1 MTISRGQMNRQ
12 LYNTGMMASA
22 VGDESDDISMQLFGK
37 PVKDLTPDEFR
48 ELQDEIERLMNKFR
62 AQKEGG
68 IMDIVPREQA
78 LFGGIKK
85 AVKKVGKAAKK
96 IVSSDIGKAALLA
109 AGTYY
114 AGGGNLFGL
123 QRATPLGKFAFSQIP
138 GAGIFAGKA
147 ANPLNTEIA
156 MLTRAG
162 KVAKGGGI
170 GSMLTKG
177 AALAGLSGF
186 LSSQYGMT
194 EEQQAEAL
202 RDPEQLKSYLRIYY
216 TNMNP
221 NAGSK
226 EIEEFVAN
234 NSAEYTAGLGGY
246 AEGGKVDPSKNA
258 EKAAGIEGLPLRQNQ
273 AGVKELDLRKTG
285 GFIQPVG
292 IKEKADDI
300 PAMLSNNEF
309 VMTADAVKGAGGGD
323 VRKGAQRMYD
333 TMKRLEKRMA

>member
-1 MTISRGQMNRQ
+1 MNRQ

-37 PVKDLTPDEFR
+37 PVKDLTPDQLR

-68 IMDIVPREQA
+68 IMDVVPREQA

-96 IVSSDIGKAALLA
+96 IVSSDIGKAALIGA
-109 AGTYY
+109 AAFGLPGTQF
-114 AGGGNLFGL
+114 GGLFG
-123 QRATPLGKFAFSQIP
+123 RASFGGQAFGLLGKP
-138 GAGIFAGKA
+138 GIAATLGFGTAGLNPAAQKAILGKTA
-147 ANPLNTEIA
+147 E
-156 MLTRAG
+156 
-162 KVAKGGGI
+162 GGLS
-170 GSMLTKG
+170 SMLTKG

-202 RDPEQLKSYLRIYY
+202 RDPETLKSYLRIYY

>member
-1 MTISRGQMNRQ
+1 
-12 LYNTGMMASA
+12 
-22 VGDESDDISMQLFGK
+22 
-37 PVKDLTPDEFR
+37 
-48 ELQDEIERLMNKFR
+48 
-62 AQKEGG
+62 
-68 IMDIVPREQA
+68 REQA

-292 IKEKADDI
+292 IK
-300 PAMLSNNEF
+300 
-309 VMTADAVKGAGGGD
+309 
-323 VRKGAQRMYD
+323 
-333 TMKRLEKRMA
+333 

>member
-1 MTISRGQMNRQ
+1 MGTANLNPAAQKAILGKTVESGGLSSMLTKGAALAGLSGFLSSQYGMTEEQQAEALRDPEQLKSYLRIYYTNMNPNAGSKEIEEFVANNSAEYTAGLGGYAEGGKVDPSKNAEKAAGIEGLPLRQ
-12 LYNTGMMASA
+12 NQAGVKELDLRKTGGFIQP
-22 VGDESDDISMQLFGK
+22 VGIKEKADDIES
-37 PVKDLTPDEFR
+37 
-48 ELQDEIERLMNKFR
+48 
-62 AQKEGG
+62 GG
-68 IMDIVPREQA
+68 
-78 LFGGIKK
+78 L
-85 AVKKVGKAAKK
+85 
-96 IVSSDIGKAALLA
+96 S
-109 AGTYY
+109 
-114 AGGGNLFGL
+114 
-123 QRATPLGKFAFSQIP
+123 
-138 GAGIFAGKA
+138 
-147 ANPLNTEIA
+147 
-156 MLTRAG
+156 
-162 KVAKGGGI
+162 
-170 GSMLTKG
+170 SMLTKG